1 MILPFTAIHSKNL
14 VAIVYLLV
22 ALAMHFQAPIRLPEH
37 VSVQVVVVKV
47 RHQHSLYAIVCCS
60 SLDSRHY
67 IFHVSF
73 GFEQKREGILQ
84 TALVTKELT
93 STTE

>member
-1 MILPFTAIHSKNL
+1 MELFVLNLSPVLCLFFLVPAIHSKNL

-47 RHQHSLYAIVCCS
+47 KMTFML
-60 SLDSRHY
+60 
-67 IFHVSF
+67 
-73 GFEQKREGILQ
+73 
-84 TALVTKELT
+84 
-93 STTE
+93 